1 MQFTLA
7 DFSDLAQVVGAL
19 AVVISLAYVA
29 TEVRHSASAVRA
41 ASGNAAN
48 LALQNVYLEV
58 GSNLQCSSLMLRGLT
73 SQEPLLRD
81 EEFQFLMMLHGFLMA
96 MQNSYFLALEGTID
110 PELREALTVSIMS
123 VKDLPGF
130 SRFWRQRRN
139 YYLPGFTSYVEGL
152 LARPPKQTLDVYGM
166 ETPSAIG

>member
-19 AVVISLAYVA
+19 AVVISLIYVA

-73 SQEPLLRD
+73 SQEPLPRD

-96 MQNSYFLALEGTID
+96 MQNS
-110 PELREALTVSIMS
+110 
-123 VKDLPGF
+123 
-130 SRFWRQRRN
+130 
-139 YYLPGFTSYVEGL
+139 
-152 LARPPKQTLDVYGM
+152 
-166 ETPSAIG
+166 